1 MCLPNIGQAVFFLTN
16 SNGKKRKREPEV
28 VTLLEDLPDVTHA
41 HMMCAESI
49 TKQVS
54 LQQDGDAL
62 TLTPGRTEVVWT
74 VGSQGLSDT
83 DLSFLGCEQERI

>member
-1 MCLPNIGQAVFFLTN
+1 M
-16 SNGKKRKREPEV
+16 GKKKKREPKV

-41 HMMCAESI
+41 HMMCTESI

-62 TLTPGRTEVVWT
+62 TLTPGRTEVV
-74 VGSQGLSDT
+74 
-83 DLSFLGCEQERI
+83 